1 MRELRA
7 EGYGPK
13 DVVIL
18 APYRDSAA
26 RRASESNTVSTLG
39 SGIRDASYVRWGTI
53 HEFKGMEAPAV
64 ILTDISGDES
74 ERLLDLIYAGAT
86 RATDRLVVLTNLP
99 RLSQ

>member
-1 MRELRA
+1 MRQLRS

-18 APYRDSAA
+18 APFRDSTAL
-26 RRASESNTVSTLG
+26 RAVEKKLVSTLG

-64 ILTDISGDES
+64 ILTDISGQRSD
-74 ERLLDLIYAGAT
+74 RMLDLIYAGAT
-86 RATDRLVVLTNLP
+86 RATDRLVVLTAWEGLG
-99 RLSQ
+99 